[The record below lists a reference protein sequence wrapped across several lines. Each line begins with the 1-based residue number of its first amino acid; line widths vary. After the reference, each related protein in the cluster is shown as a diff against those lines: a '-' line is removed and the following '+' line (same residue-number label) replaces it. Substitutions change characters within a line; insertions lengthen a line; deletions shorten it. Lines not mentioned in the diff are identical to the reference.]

1 MRYLNSLLLCLV
13 LLCTPE
19 TFGQLP
25 NAMIGQS
32 VERDVRDMYNKGLQ
46 FLVKTQAEDGSWQD
60 SYQGPGITGLCTLTF
75 LATGED
81 PNFGKYSNVIR
92 KAVRS
97 MIQSQDQ
104 STGYYT
110 KNVSSHD
117 SMYQHGFAMLAM
129 AEVYG
134 SVDDRKLWDGNTK
147 KKTSIA
153 ESLELAVRCAV
164 TSQKKNPHDGWRYG
178 PNATDADTSVSG
190 AILVGLLAARNAG
203 IAVPDESIKKS
214 IAYFASMTSNG
225 GQVGYS
231 GIGGHGNSDARS
243 SIACLVFALAKKK
256 DLEQYEAT
264 LDYLRDRINSN
275 TSGGYQEYTRYYK
288 AQALFQGDI
297 EAWQKW
303 NKLLIRQIKSSQ
315 QSDGSIQGNYGGSV
329 GTSMSLLSLALN
341 FRLLPIY
348 ER

>member
-1 MRYLNSLLLCLV
+1 MKHFCCLILLIVFTTSNALAQF
-13 LLCTPE
+13 PD
-19 TFGQLP
+19 
-25 NAMIGQS
+25 AMIGQS
-32 VERDVRDMYNKGLQ
+32 VERDVREMYNKGLQ
-46 FLVKTQAEDGSWQD
+46 YLIKTQAEDGSWKDGQ
-60 SYQGPGITGLCTLTF
+60 SGPGVTGLCAMTF

-81 PNFGKYSNVIR
+81 PNFGKYSTVVR
-92 KAVRS
+92 KAVRN
-97 MIQSQDQ
+97 IIEVQDK
-104 STGYYT
+104 STGYYGA
-110 KNVSSHD
+110 SSTGHA
-117 SMYQHGFAMLAM
+117 SMYHHGFAMLAI
-129 AEVYG
+129 AEAYG
-134 SVDDRKLWDGNTK
+134 AIDERKLWDANAG

-203 IAVPDESIKKS
+203 IAVPDEAIKKA

-256 DLEQYEAT
+256 ELEQFEAT
-264 LDYLRDRINSN
+264 LDYLRDRINSSSN
-275 TSGGYQEYTRYYK
+275 SHYAEYTRYYQ

-303 NKLLIRQIKSSQ
+303 NKLLIRQLKSAQ
-315 QSDGSIQGNYGGSV
+315 QPNGSIQGSYGGSV